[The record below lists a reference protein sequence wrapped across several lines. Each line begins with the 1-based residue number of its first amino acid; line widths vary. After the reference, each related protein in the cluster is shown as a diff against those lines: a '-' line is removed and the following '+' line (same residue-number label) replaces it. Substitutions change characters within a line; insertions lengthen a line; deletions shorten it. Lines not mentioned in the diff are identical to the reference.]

1 MQQQGGF
8 ATIAATDFP
17 HPFISLTS
25 HLGVDM
31 SSRKQLA
38 NAIRALSMDGVQKA
52 NSGHPG
58 APMGMADIAEVLW
71 RSHLNHNPQNPNW
84 ADRDRFVLSNGHGSM
99 LIYSL
104 LHLSGYELSID
115 DLKNFRQLHSKTP
128 GHPEYGYAP
137 GIETTTGP
145 LGQGITNAV
154 GMAIA
159 EKALAAQFNKPG
171 HDIVD
176 HFTYVFMGD
185 GCLMEGISH
194 EACSLAGTLGL
205 GKLIAFWDDNGIS
218 IDGHV
223 EGWFSDDTPKRF
235 EAYGWHV
242 IPAVDGH
249 DAEAINAAIEAAK
262 AETSRP
268 TLICTKTIIG
278 FGSPNKAGSHDCHGA
293 PLGNDEIKAAREFLG
308 WEYAPFE
315 IPADIYAAWDAK
327 QAGASKEAAWDE
339 KFAAYAK
346 AYPAEA
352 AEYKRRVAGEL
363 PANWEA
369 ATSEIIANLQ
379 ANPANIASRKASQN
393 ALEAF
398 GKLLP
403 EFMGGSA
410 DLAPSNLTMWSGSKS
425 LTAEDF
431 SGNYIHYG
439 VREFGMTAIING
451 IALHGGFVPYGATFL
466 MFMEY
471 ARNAMR
477 MAALMKVQNIQVY
490 THDSI
495 GLGEDGPTHQPVEQ
509 IASLRMTPNMSTWRP
524 CDQVESAVAW
534 KLAIER
540 KDAPSA
546 LIFSRQNLAQQP
558 RSAEQ
563 VANIA
568 KGGYILKDCAGQ
580 PELILIATGS
590 EVELAVAAY
599 EQLSAEGKAV
609 RVVSMPSTDTFDKQ
623 DAAYREAVLPAAATK
638 RIAIE
643 AGIADFWY
651 KYVGFGGRIIGM
663 TSFGESAP
671 AGELFKLFGFTTENV
686 VKQAK
691 ELLA

>member
-1 MQQQGGF
+1 MLN
-8 ATIAATDFP
+8 ALRSTS
-17 HPFISLTS
+17 FIE
-25 HLGVDM
+25 M
-31 SSRKQLA
+31 SNTMNRKQLA

-249 DAEAINAAIEAAK
+249 DADAINAAIEAAK

-308 WEYAPFE
+308 WEHAPFE

-609 RVVSMPSTDTFDKQ
+609 RVVSMPSTDAFDKQ
-623 DAAYREAVLPAAATK
+623 DAAYREAVLPAAVTK

-643 AGIADFWY
+643 ASIADFWY

>member
-1 MQQQGGF
+1 MN
-8 ATIAATDFP
+8 
-17 HPFISLTS
+17 
-25 HLGVDM
+25 
-31 SSRKQLA
+31 RKQLA

-242 IPAVDGH
+242 ISAVDGH
-249 DAEAINAAIEAAK
+249 DADAINAAIEAAK

-609 RVVSMPSTDTFDKQ
+609 RVVSMPSTDAFDKQ
-623 DAAYREAVLPAAATK
+623 DAAYREAVLPAAVTK

>member
-1 MQQQGGF
+1 M
-8 ATIAATDFP
+8 D
-17 HPFISLTS
+17 
-25 HLGVDM
+25 
-31 SSRKQLA
+31 RKYLA
-38 NAIRALSMDGVQKA
+38 NAIRALSMDGVQQA

-71 RSHLNHNPQNPNW
+71 RSHLNHNPSNPEW

-154 GMAIA
+154 GMAMA
-159 EKALAAQFNKPG
+159 EKALAAQFNKEG

-223 EGWFSDDTPKRF
+223 AGWFSDDTPKRF

-249 DAEAINAAIEAAK
+249 DADAINAAIEAAK
-262 AETSRP
+262 ADPRP

-278 FGSPNKAGSHDCHGA
+278 FGSPNKSGSHDCHGA
-293 PLGNDEIKAAREFLG
+293 PLGAEEIAATRKELG
-308 WEYAPFE
+308 WEHGPFE
-315 IPADIYAAWDAK
+315 IPQEVYAEWSAK
-327 QAGASKEAAWDE
+327 ETGAAKEAAWNE
-339 KFAAYAK
+339 KFAAY
-346 AYPAEA
+346 EA
-352 AEYKRRVAGEL
+352 AFPELAAEFKRRVNGEL
-363 PANWEA
+363 PAEWEEKA
-369 ATSEIIANLQ
+369 SQIIADLQ

-398 GKLLP
+398 GALLP

-425 LTAEDF
+425 LEANDF

-439 VREFGMTAIING
+439 VREFGMTAIMNG

-477 MAALMKVQNIQVY
+477 MAALMKIQNIQVY

-509 IASLRMTPNMSTWRP
+509 IASLRLTPNMNTWRP

-540 KDAPSA
+540 KDAPTA

-563 VANIA
+563 VADIA
-568 KGGYILKDCAGQ
+568 KGGYILKDSDGK

-590 EVELAVAAY
+590 EVELAVKAA
-599 EQLSAEGKAV
+599 EQLTAEGKKV
-609 RVVSMPSTDTFDKQ
+609 RVVSMPSTDAFDKQ
-623 DAAYREAVLPAAATK
+623 DAAYREAVLPSDVTA

-651 KYVGFGGRIIGM
+651 KYVGFDGRIIGM
-663 TSFGESAP
+663 TTFGESAP
-671 AGELFKLFGFTTENV
+671 ADQLFEMFGFTVENV
-686 VKQAK
+686 VNTAK

>member
-1 MQQQGGF
+1 M
-8 ATIAATDFP
+8 D
-17 HPFISLTS
+17 
-25 HLGVDM
+25 
-31 SSRKQLA
+31 RKYLA
-38 NAIRALSMDGVQKA
+38 NAIRALSMDGVQQA

-71 RSHLNHNPQNPNW
+71 RSHLNHNPSNPEW

-154 GMAIA
+154 GMAMA
-159 EKALAAQFNKPG
+159 EKALAAQFNKEG

-249 DAEAINAAIEAAK
+249 DADAINAAIEAAK
-262 AETSRP
+262 ADPRP

-278 FGSPNKAGSHDCHGA
+278 FGSPNKSGSHDCHGA
-293 PLGNDEIKAAREFLG
+293 PLGAEEIAATRKELG
-308 WEYAPFE
+308 WEHGPFE
-315 IPADIYAAWDAK
+315 IPQEVYAEWSAK
-327 QAGASKEAAWDE
+327 ETGAAKEAAWNE
-339 KFAAYAK
+339 KFAAYEA
-346 AYPAEA
+346 AYPELA
-352 AEYKRRVAGEL
+352 AEFKRRVNGEL
-363 PANWEA
+363 PAEWEEKA
-369 ATSEIIANLQ
+369 SQIIADLQ

-398 GKLLP
+398 GALLP

-425 LTAEDF
+425 LEANDF

-439 VREFGMTAIING
+439 VREFGMTAIMNG

-477 MAALMKVQNIQVY
+477 MAALMKIQNIQVY

-509 IASLRMTPNMSTWRP
+509 IASLRLTPNMNTWRP

-540 KDAPSA
+540 KDAPTA
-546 LIFSRQNLAQQP
+546 LIFSRQNLVQQP

-563 VANIA
+563 VADIA
-568 KGGYILKDCAGQ
+568 KGAYILKDSDGK

-590 EVELAVAAY
+590 EVELAVKAA
-599 EQLSAEGKAV
+599 EQLTAEGKKV
-609 RVVSMPSTDTFDKQ
+609 RVVSMPSTDAFDKQ
-623 DAAYREAVLPAAATK
+623 DAAYREAVLPSDVTA

-651 KYVGFGGRIIGM
+651 KYVGFDGRIIGM
-663 TSFGESAP
+663 TTFGESAP
-671 AGELFKLFGFTTENV
+671 ADQLFEMFGFTVENV
-686 VKQAK
+686 VNTAK

>member
-1 MQQQGGF
+1 
-8 ATIAATDFP
+8 
-17 HPFISLTS
+17 
-25 HLGVDM
+25 M

-249 DAEAINAAIEAAK
+249 DADAINAAIEAAK

-327 QAGASKEAAWDE
+327 AAGASKEAAWDE
-339 KFAAYAK
+339 KFAAYAA

-369 ATSEIIANLQ
+369 ATSEIIASLQ

-425 LTAEDF
+425 LEASDF

-439 VREFGMTAIING
+439 VREFGMTAIMNG

-477 MAALMKVQNIQVY
+477 MAALMKIQNIQVY

-568 KGGYILKDCAGQ
+568 KGGYVLEDCAGQ

-609 RVVSMPSTDTFDKQ
+609 RVVSMPSTDAFDKQ
-623 DAAYREAVLPAAATK
+623 DAAYREAVLPAAVTK

>member
-1 MQQQGGF
+1 M
-8 ATIAATDFP
+8 D
-17 HPFISLTS
+17 
-25 HLGVDM
+25 
-31 SSRKQLA
+31 RKHLA
-38 NAIRALSMDGVQKA
+38 NAIRALSMDGVQQA

-71 RSHLNHNPQNPNW
+71 RSHLNHNPSNPEW

-154 GMAIA
+154 GMAMA
-159 EKALAAQFNKPG
+159 EKALAAQFNKEG

-249 DAEAINAAIEAAK
+249 DADAINAAIEAAK
-262 AETSRP
+262 ADPRP

-278 FGSPNKAGSHDCHGA
+278 FGSPNKSGSHDCHGA
-293 PLGNDEIKAAREFLG
+293 PLGAEEIAATRKELG
-308 WEYAPFE
+308 WEHGPFE
-315 IPADIYAAWDAK
+315 IPQEVYAEWSAK
-327 QAGASKEAAWDE
+327 EAGAAKEAAWNE
-339 KFAAYAK
+339 KFAAYEA
-346 AYPAEA
+346 AYPELA
-352 AEYKRRVAGEL
+352 AEFKRRVNGEL
-363 PANWEA
+363 PAQWEEKA
-369 ATSEIIANLQ
+369 NQIIADLQ

-398 GKLLP
+398 GKMLP

-425 LTAEDF
+425 LEANDF

-439 VREFGMTAIING
+439 VREFGMTAIMNG

-477 MAALMKVQNIQVY
+477 MAALMKIQNIQVY

-509 IASLRMTPNMSTWRP
+509 IASLRLTPNMSTWRP

-540 KDAPSA
+540 KDGPSA

-563 VANIA
+563 VADIA
-568 KGGYILKDCAGQ
+568 KGGYILKDSDGK

-590 EVELAVAAY
+590 EVELAVKAA
-599 EQLSAEGKAV
+599 EQLSAEGKKV
-609 RVVSMPSTDTFDKQ
+609 RVVSMPSTDAFDKQ
-623 DAAYREAVLPAAATK
+623 DAAYREAVLPSDVTA

-651 KYVGFGGRIIGM
+651 KYVGFDGRIIGM
-663 TSFGESAP
+663 TTFGESAP
-671 AGELFKLFGFTTENV
+671 ADQLFEMFGFTVENV
-686 VKQAK
+686 VNTAK

>member
-1 MQQQGGF
+1 
-8 ATIAATDFP
+8 
-17 HPFISLTS
+17 
-25 HLGVDM
+25 M

-249 DAEAINAAIEAAK
+249 DADAINAAIEAAK

-425 LTAEDF
+425 LTAEDA

-524 CDQVESAVAW
+524 CDQVESAMAW

-590 EVELAVAAY
+590 EVELAVAAC

-609 RVVSMPSTDTFDKQ
+609 RVVSMPSTDAFDKQ
-623 DAAYREAVLPAAATK
+623 DAAYREAVLPAAVTK

>member
-1 MQQQGGF
+1 
-8 ATIAATDFP
+8 
-17 HPFISLTS
+17 
-25 HLGVDM
+25 
-31 SSRKQLA
+31 
-38 NAIRALSMDGVQKA
+38 
-52 NSGHPG
+52 
-58 APMGMADIAEVLW
+58 
-71 RSHLNHNPQNPNW
+71 SHLNHNPQNPNW

-249 DAEAINAAIEAAK
+249 DADAINAAIEAAK

-315 IPADIYAAWDAK
+315 IPTDIYAAWDAK

-425 LTAEDF
+425 LTAEDA

-609 RVVSMPSTDTFDKQ
+609 RVVSMPSTDAFDKQ
-623 DAAYREAVLPAAATK
+623 DAAYREAVLPAAVTK